1 MNKGLVF
8 EVKSKA
14 TNLIEF
20 QAGRGFAGLS
30 EATMRKVCQELKW
43 NISPSPTGVDECHHL
58 AVVGLLNHDPRLTE
72 EEVVQKICFRS
83 QVEKNTPDI
92 DDPEL
97 EQVVRDTL
105 LVGEQDQALRE
116 LTRRRGNLTAKTLRP
131 KVRQMYQVAA
141 KGVKAWSDKANVEA
155 RKAKEKK
162 EVADGLTFQKNIERV
177 YAKLKVPVDV
187 QMKALLPAAVRAWSD
202 QKNGRWKLTYKGLH
216 VQFGRSISWTSI
228 GHGRAAAECVRQG
241 WQWLEVHEGRSM
253 PESVETKLKKLV
265 ETG

>member
-1 MNKGLVF
+1 M
-8 EVKSKA
+8 
-14 TNLIEF
+14 
-20 QAGRGFAGLS
+20 
-30 EATMRKVCQELKW
+30 
-43 NISPSPTGVDECHHL
+43 
-58 AVVGLLNHDPRLTE
+58 
-72 EEVVQKICFRS
+72 
-83 QVEKNTPDI
+83 EKNTPDVA
-92 DDPEL
+92 DPEL

-105 LVGEQDQALRE
+105 LVGEQDQAL
-116 LTRRRGNLTAKTLRP
+116 TRRRGNLTAKALRP

-155 RKAKEKK
+155 RKAQEKK
-162 EVADGLTFQKNIERV
+162 EVADGLTFQENLERV

-187 QMKALLPAAVRAWSD
+187 QMKALLPAAVRVGPEEWSVEAY
-202 QKNGRWKLTYKGLH
+202 YKGLR

-253 PESVETKLKKLV
+253 PESVETKLKKQV

>member
-1 MNKGLVF
+1 M
-8 EVKSKA
+8 
-14 TNLIEF
+14 
-20 QAGRGFAGLS
+20 
-30 EATMRKVCQELKW
+30 
-43 NISPSPTGVDECHHL
+43 
-58 AVVGLLNHDPRLTE
+58 
-72 EEVVQKICFRS
+72 QKICFRS

-131 KVRQMYQVAA
+131 KVRQMYQVSA

-241 WQWLEVHEGRSM
+241 LAVAGGTRGSEHARVGRNKVEEAGGNWLIYVGINSWLDKSDKFHL
-253 PESVETKLKKLV
+253 TFL
-265 ETG
+265 